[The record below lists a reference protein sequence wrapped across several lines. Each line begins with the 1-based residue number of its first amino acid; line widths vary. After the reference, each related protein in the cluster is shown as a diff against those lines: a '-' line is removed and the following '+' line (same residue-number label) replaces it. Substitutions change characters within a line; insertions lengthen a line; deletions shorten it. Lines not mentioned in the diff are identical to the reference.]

1 MKKFKIE
8 KSRST
13 LWREARVVPVLQPAD
28 DEVDP
33 VYDEAEF
40 DNVHQYAEHDAV
52 DSSDNGLSYN
62 EGCQMPNENV

>member
-13 LWREARVVPVLQPAD
+13 LWREARVVAVLQPAD
-28 DEVDP
+28 DDLGL

-40 DNVHQYAEHDAV
+40 DNVHQYSEHDAV
-52 DSSDNGLSYN
+52 GSSYNGLSY
-62 EGCQMPNENV
+62 VRR